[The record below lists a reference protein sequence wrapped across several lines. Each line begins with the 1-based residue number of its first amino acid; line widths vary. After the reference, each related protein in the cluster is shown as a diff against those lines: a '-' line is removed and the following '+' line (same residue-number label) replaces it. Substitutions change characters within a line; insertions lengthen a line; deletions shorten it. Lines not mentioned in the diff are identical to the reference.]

1 MSTINYRIKI
11 GEKEYEIPVV
21 VESKEEGKFVLDGE
35 DFLRAQR
42 QLGKKLVKELQDAS
56 AVNSEVFNYLVDIS
70 GMTNTEIAQYIC
82 VDPASISQ
90 WRRKKGISS
99 TAWQTFRLFFF
110 DLFSNGYITNEIF
123 ISNKKNG
130 IAA

>member
-11 GEKEYEIPVV
+11 GEKDYDIPVE
-21 VESKEEGKFVLDGE
+21 VESQEEGKFVLDGE
-35 DFLRAQR
+35 DFLRAQWE
-42 QLGKKLVKELQDAS
+42 LGKKLVKELQDPS
-56 AVNSEVFNYLVDIS
+56 AVNSEIFNYLVDIS
-70 GMTNTEIAQYIC
+70 GMTNSEMAQYIC

-90 WRRKKGISS
+90 WRRKKGISA

-110 DLFSNGYITNEIF
+110 DLFSNGHITNEIF
-123 ISNKKNG
+123 ISNKSNR